1 MKNAVSC
8 PVPQGIDDPQ
18 IVINTTVQTIEEV
31 SDNDITAIGIGFPD
45 LVDRAKGIAFDVPNI
60 PL

>member
-1 MKNAVSC
+1 M
-8 PVPQGIDDPQ
+8 PQGIDDPQ